1 MQKLQINKI
10 EAGFEWLNAEFSTIE
25 GQQSIDALIEKISQ
39 LNASIA
45 FAYNQMAIA
54 KKELNEAKT
63 KAYQTLAASS
73 YANERY
79 YAPSLAK
86 DYVSS
91 QCVIASYNYDLTE
104 RFCRAMVHI
113 SDNLRTAI
121 SALKEEIKMIN
132 YSAGY

>member
-25 GQQSIDALIEKISQ
+25 GQQSIDVLTEKISQ

-63 KAYQTLAASS
+63 NAYRKLAASS
-73 YANERY
+73 LANDRY

-91 QCVIASYNYDLTE
+91 QCVIENYNYDLVE

-121 SALKEEIKMIN
+121 SALKEEIKMTLREP
-132 YSAGY
+132 Y